1 MKQGLNK
8 DWTDAVRE
16 KALSGGAAP
25 SPVSWEA
32 VGRRVRRAAAFRRTV
47 LSAAV
52 VLPLMALLLWAHWK
66 TPAVPTTPVA
76 QVTSPVPQVA
86 PPIIPDPT
94 GDPIV
99 PSVPSSNP
107 VSRED
112 KPAQTQPPSSKPALN
127 EEDRSRPEIPNQ
139 IGDDRGM
146 AQDDT
151 RADADDNG
159 KVGEDEQQ
167 VPRGG
172 QEPIV
177 WPENPGTASRPRVAI
192 GLRAGAGTARRTA
205 DIALQSAPYIAALT
219 YLNTREPAVAPGVK
233 SNYANSLPYVLAA
246 NSLYPD
252 AVSNYTHDLPLS
264 LGLSVRLDLTPRLA
278 LESGLEYTY
287 LHSVEESV
295 AGRLDQ
301 RLHFIGIPLRMETTL
316 WTWDRLGFYAGIG
329 GKVEKCVSASLGTVL
344 CEESRL
350 QWSAE
355 AFGGIQYRLGGRAHL
370 YFQHELSYYFTR
382 TDLITYRTEHPLGLS
397 LHAGLRLD
405 L

>member
-1 MKQGLNK
+1 MKQGSNK

-99 PSVPSSNP
+99 PSVPPSNP

-112 KPAQTQPPSSKPALN
+112 KPALN

-139 IGDDRGM
+139 IGNDRGM

-151 RADADDNG
+151 RADADNNG

-205 DIALQSAPYIAALT
+205 DIALQSAPYIAALI

-301 RLHFIGIPLRMETTL
+301 RLHFVGIPLRLNARL
-316 WTWDRLGFYAGIG
+316 WSRDGWDLYAGVG
-329 GKVEKCVSASLGTVL
+329 GKVEKCVAASLGKIQ
-344 CEESRL
+344 CEEPRL
-350 QWSAE
+350 QGTAE
-355 AFGGIQYRLGGRAHL
+355 AFGGIQYRLGSRVHL
-370 YFQHELSYYFTR
+370 YFQPELSWYLTK
-382 TDLITYRTEHPLGLS
+382 TDLITCRTEHPLGLT
-397 LHAGLRLD
+397 LHAGLRFD

>member
-99 PSVPSSNP
+99 PSVPPSNP

-112 KPAQTQPPSSKPALN
+112 KPALN
-127 EEDRSRPEIPNQ
+127 EEYRSRPEIPNQ
-139 IGDDRGM
+139 IGNDRGM

-151 RADADDNG
+151 RADADNNG

-205 DIALQSAPYIAALT
+205 DIALQSAPYIAALI

-233 SNYANSLPYVLAA
+233 SNYANSLPYV
-246 NSLYPD
+246 
-252 AVSNYTHDLPLS
+252 
-264 LGLSVRLDLTPRLA
+264 
-278 LESGLEYTY
+278 
-287 LHSVEESV
+287 
-295 AGRLDQ
+295 
-301 RLHFIGIPLRMETTL
+301 
-316 WTWDRLGFYAGIG
+316 
-329 GKVEKCVSASLGTVL
+329 
-344 CEESRL
+344 
-350 QWSAE
+350 
-355 AFGGIQYRLGGRAHL
+355 
-370 YFQHELSYYFTR
+370 
-382 TDLITYRTEHPLGLS
+382 
-397 LHAGLRLD
+397 
-405 L
+405 

>member
-52 VLPLMALLLWAHWK
+52 VLPLLALLVWAPWK

-94 GDPIV
+94 GAPIV
-99 PSVPSSNP
+99 PSVPPSNP

-159 KVGEDEQQ
+159 KDEQQ
-167 VPRGG
+167 VPRRKP
-172 QEPIV
+172 EPFV
-177 WPENPGTASRPRVAI
+177 WPEAPGKADRPRVAI

-219 YLNTREPAVAPGVK
+219 YLNAWDTMVAPGVK
-233 SNYANSLPYVLAA
+233 SNYANTLSYAA
-246 NSLYPD
+246 EANILYPN
-252 AVSNYTHDLPLS
+252 AVNNYTHDLPLT

-278 LESGLEYTY
+278 VESGLEYTY

-301 RLHFIGIPLRMETTL
+301 RLHFVGIPLRLNARL
-316 WTWDRLGFYAGIG
+316 WSRDGWDLYAGVG
-329 GKVEKCVSASLGTVL
+329 GKVEKCVAASLGKIQ
-344 CEESRL
+344 CEEPRL
-350 QWSAE
+350 QGTAE
-355 AFGGIQYRLGGRAHL
+355 AFGGIQYRLGSRVHL
-370 YFQHELSYYFTR
+370 YFQPELSWYLTK
-382 TDLITYRTEHPLGLS
+382 TDLITCRTEHPLGLT
-397 LHAGLRLD
+397 LHAGLRFD

>member
-32 VGRRVRRAAAFRRTV
+32 VGRRVRRAAALRRTV
-47 LSAAV
+47 LSAVAAV
-52 VLPLMALLLWAHWK
+52 PILALLLWAPWK

-76 QVTSPVPQVA
+76 QVTSPVPRVA

-112 KPAQTQPPSSKPALN
+112 KPALN

-139 IGDDRGM
+139 IGEDRGM

-219 YLNTREPAVAPGVK
+219 YLNAWDTMVAPGVK

-252 AVSNYTHDLPLS
+252 AVSSYTHDLPLS

-278 LESGLEYTY
+278 VESGLEYTY

-301 RLHFIGIPLRMETTL
+301 RLHFVGIPLRLNARL
-316 WTWDRLGFYAGIG
+316 WSRDGWDLYAGVG
-329 GKVEKCVSASLGTVL
+329 GKVEKCVAASLGKIQ
-344 CEESRL
+344 CEEPRL
-350 QWSAE
+350 QGTAE
-355 AFGGIQYRLGGRAHL
+355 AFGGIQYRLGSRVHL
-370 YFQHELSYYFTR
+370 YFQPELSWYLTK
-382 TDLITYRTEHPLGLS
+382 TDLITCRTEHPLGLT

>member
-1 MKQGLNK
+1 MKQGSSK

-25 SPVSWEA
+25 SPASWEV
-32 VGRRVRRAAAFRRTV
+32 VGRRVRRGTALRRV
-47 LSAAV
+47 ALSAAV
-52 VLPLMALLLWAHWK
+52 VLPLLALLVWAPWK

-76 QVTSPVPQVA
+76 QVTPPVPQVA
-86 PPIIPDPT
+86 PSIIPDPT

-99 PSVPSSNP
+99 PSVPSSIP

-112 KPAQTQPPSSKPALN
+112 KPALN
-127 EEDRSRPEIPNQ
+127 EEDRSRPEISNQ
-139 IGDDRGM
+139 IGDDKGM
-146 AQDDT
+146 AQDDA
-151 RADADDNG
+151 RADADDKG

-233 SNYANSLPYVLAA
+233 SNYANSCPYVLAA

-252 AVSNYTHDLPLS
+252 AVSSYTHDLPLS

-329 GKVEKCVSASLGTVL
+329 GKVEKCVAASLGKIQ
-344 CEESRL
+344 CEEPRL
-350 QWSAE
+350 QGTAE
-355 AFGGIQYRLGGRAHL
+355 AFGGIQYRLGSRVHL
-370 YFQHELSYYFTR
+370 YFQPELSWYLTK
-382 TDLITYRTEHPLGLS
+382 TDLITCRTEHPLGLT

>member
-76 QVTSPVPQVA
+76 QVTSPVPRVA

-112 KPAQTQPPSSKPALN
+112 KPALN

-139 IGDDRGM
+139 IGNDRGM

-151 RADADDNG
+151 RADADNNG

-205 DIALQSAPYIAALT
+205 DIALQSAPYIAALI

-278 LESGLEYTY
+278 VESGLEYTY

-355 AFGGIQYRLGGRAHL
+355 AFGGIQYRLGSRVHL
-370 YFQHELSYYFTR
+370 YFQPELSWYLTK
-382 TDLITYRTEHPLGLS
+382 TDLITCRTEHPLGLT

>member
-1 MKQGLNK
+1 MKQGSNK

-16 KALSGGAAP
+16 KALSGGTAP

-32 VGRRVRRAAAFRRTV
+32 VGRRVRRAAALRRTV
-47 LSAAV
+47 LSAVAAV
-52 VLPLMALLLWAHWK
+52 PILALLLWAPWK

-76 QVTSPVPQVA
+76 QVTSPVPRVA

-99 PSVPSSNP
+99 PSVPPSNP

-112 KPAQTQPPSSKPALN
+112 KPALN

-151 RADADDNG
+151 MADADDNG
-159 KVGEDEQQ
+159 KDEQQ
-167 VPRGG
+167 VPRRKP
-172 QEPIV
+172 EPFV
-177 WPENPGTASRPRVAI
+177 WPEAPGKADRPRVAI
-192 GLRAGAGTARRTA
+192 GLRAGAGTVRRTG

-219 YLNTREPAVAPGVK
+219 YLNTREPVAAPGVK
-233 SNYANSLPYVLAA
+233 SNYANVLPYVLAA
-246 NSLYPD
+246 NSLYPN
-252 AVSNYTHDLPLS
+252 AASHYSHDLPLT
-264 LGLSVRLDLTPRLA
+264 LGLSVRLDLTLRLA
-278 LESGLEYTY
+278 VESGLEYTY

-316 WTWDRLGFYAGIG
+316 WSWDRLCFYAGIG
-329 GKVEKCVSASLGTVL
+329 GKMEKCIAANLGVIQ
-344 CEESRL
+344 CEEPRL

-355 AFGGIQYRLGGRAHL
+355 TFGGIQYQLGSRAQL
-370 YFQHELSYYFTR
+370 YFQPELSYYFTR

>member
-1 MKQGLNK
+1 MKQGSNR

-16 KALSGGAAP
+16 KALSGATVP

-32 VGRRVRRAAAFRRTV
+32 VGRRMRRAAALRRTV
-47 LSAAV
+47 LSAVV
-52 VLPLMALLLWAHWK
+52 VLPLLVLLVWAPWRK
-66 TPAVPTTPVA
+66 EEMTPPQPVA
-76 QVTSPVPQVA
+76 RSLPA
-86 PPIIPDPT
+86 GIPDQ
-94 GDPIV
+94 V
-99 PSVPSSNP
+99 
-107 VSRED
+107 
-112 KPAQTQPPSSKPALN
+112 
-127 EEDRSRPEIPNQ
+127 
-139 IGDDRGM
+139 GDDRGM
-146 AQDDT
+146 VGDDSGMVGDDT
-151 RADADDNG
+151 RVIVEDRGPAPVRLAEIPDQVGDDSG
-159 KVGEDEQQ
+159 MDGDDKGQAGEDEQQ
-167 VPRGG
+167 VPRD
-172 QEPIV
+172 EPEPFV
-177 WPENPGTASRPRVAI
+177 WPENPGKAARPRIAI
-192 GLRAGAGTARRTA
+192 GLRAGAGTVRRTG

-219 YLNTREPAVAPGVK
+219 YLNAWDTMVAPGVK
-233 SNYANSLPYVLAA
+233 SNYANTLSYAA
-246 NSLYPD
+246 EANILYPN
-252 AVSNYTHDLPLS
+252 AVNNYTHDLPLT

-278 LESGLEYTY
+278 VESGLEYTY

-355 AFGGIQYRLGGRAHL
+355 AFGGIQYRIGSRAQL
-370 YFQHELSYYFTR
+370 YFQPELSYYFTR

-397 LHAGLRLD
+397 LHAGLRFD

>member
-32 VGRRVRRAAAFRRTV
+32 VGRRVRRAAALRRTV
-47 LSAAV
+47 LSAVAAIPI
-52 VLPLMALLLWAHWK
+52 LALLLWAPWK

-76 QVTSPVPQVA
+76 QVTSPVPRVA

-112 KPAQTQPPSSKPALN
+112 KPALN

-301 RLHFIGIPLRMETTL
+301 RLHFVGIPLRLNARL
-316 WTWDRLGFYAGIG
+316 WSRDGWDLYAGVG
-329 GKVEKCVSASLGTVL
+329 GKVEKCVAASLGKIQ
-344 CEESRL
+344 CEEPRL
-350 QWSAE
+350 QGTAE
-355 AFGGIQYRLGGRAHL
+355 AFGGIQYRLGSRVHL
-370 YFQHELSYYFTR
+370 YFQPELSYYFTR

-397 LHAGLRLD
+397 LHAGLRFD